1 MVEFKRMVEETKKE
15 VREIRA
21 LERQMKWNLQRE
33 EHKEVVLDKKSEEE
47 DIRDWRWKQTEEMK
61 AYAEEKAQEDRA
73 VTLEESKAFQEFKRE
88 RKVETKVED
97 LRYIQEVYHQDLDH
111 AEHRVEM
118 AREQAEREQTVI
130 ADRLESRMHLKEQ
143 KMQELQLA
151 RAKADEQRMMEQ
163 TLEMQAVA
171 EQLAREKAALLQSL
185 ELTKAATRVAIRS
198 GGTGRSSAVARGRP

>member
-15 VREIRA
+15 VRDIRA

-33 EHKEVVLDKKSEEE
+33 EHKEVVLDKKAEEE
-47 DIRDWRWKQTEEMK
+47 EIRDWRWKQTEGMK
-61 AYAEEKAQEDRA
+61 AHAEEKAQEDRA

-88 RKVETKVED
+88 RKVETKDED

-130 ADRLESRMHLKEQ
+130 SDRLESRMHLKEQ
-143 KMQELQLA
+143 KLQELQLA
-151 RAKADEQRMMEQ
+151 RARTDEQRMMEQ

-185 ELTKAATRVAIRS
+185 ELTKAATRVPIRS